1 MSRSCHPVASRRH
14 PAMPSP
20 HPPGLSDRMGALSW
34 DTRHHGA
41 MDANQV
47 AALRELLAS
56 TRWLEG
62 TRRLGR
68 ALRGSRRSAGGLLVV
83 GTPGDEPWH
92 VTAHLEEESRFAG
105 LPELMPT
112 LVRWSPPPDAP
123 PHLRIGLERLEAA
136 RRGERLFV
144 VTAEAAPEPLLDRV
158 DDARRI
164 GATIVALNQG
174 DSELEELA
182 HEALII
188 DPVRSP
194 VSFDAAQHLVSA
206 AAGECDGTVAPGWR
220 ERLARLLDAVS
231 GPPGEQ

>member
-1 MSRSCHPVASRRH
+1 
-14 PAMPSP
+14 
-20 HPPGLSDRMGALSW
+20 
-34 DTRHHGA
+34 

-83 GTPGDEPWH
+83 GTPGDDPWH
-92 VTAHLEEESRFAG
+92 VTAHLEEESRFG
-105 LPELMPT
+105 GVPELMPT

-144 VTAEAAPEPLLDRV
+144 VAGQAAPAPLLDRV

-164 GATIVALNQG
+164 GATIVALDQG
-174 DSELEELA
+174 DSELEGLA
-182 HEALII
+182 HESLVV
-188 DPVRSP
+188 DPASAP
-194 VSFDAAQHLVSA
+194 VSFDGAQHLVSA
-206 AAGECDGTVAPGWR
+206 AAGECEGAARPGWR

-231 GPPGEQ
+231 GPPGQ